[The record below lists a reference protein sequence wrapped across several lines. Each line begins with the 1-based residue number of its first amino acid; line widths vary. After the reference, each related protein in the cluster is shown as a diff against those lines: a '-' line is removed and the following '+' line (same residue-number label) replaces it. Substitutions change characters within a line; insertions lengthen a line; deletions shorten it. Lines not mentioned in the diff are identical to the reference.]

1 MLWLYGLY
9 GVGTVKG
16 AEISVNYF
24 GMEIFITELIT
35 KDIQRRKHKK
45 RRINKKWLKRYGY
58 KCVPDNDKIIVFNN
72 KLFMTKGAYER
83 VKKELR
89 LLM

>member
-1 MLWLYGLY
+1 M
-9 GVGTVKG
+9 
-16 AEISVNYF
+16 SVIDF
-24 GMEIFITELIT
+24 GMEIFITEWIT

-58 KCVPDNDKIIVFNN
+58 KCVSDNDKIIVFNN

-83 VKKELR
+83 VKKWIKVIDVK
-89 LLM
+89 

>member
-1 MLWLYGLY
+1 M
-9 GVGTVKG
+9 
-16 AEISVNYF
+16 SVTNF
-24 GMEIFITELIT
+24 GMEIFITEWIT

-58 KCVPDNDKIIVFNN
+58 KCVPDNDKMIVSNN

-83 VKKELR
+83 VKKGIKAIDAS
-89 LLM
+89 